1 MTLQEDFDKAFD
13 DYRQI
18 VMDQMELVSQCDRG
32 EKTEKEAFDQM
43 LAMEIAKFP
52 SKDRMEELLEDMP
65 DSGIDIREMKGRFD
79 SMRAMADTLFTAVK
93 EKLPVH
99 HFVKN

>member
-1 MTLQEDFDKAFD
+1 MTLQEAFEKAFE

-79 SMRAMADTLFTAVK
+79 SMREMTDSLFTAVK
-93 EKLPVH
+93 DKLPVDH
-99 HFVKN
+99 YVKN